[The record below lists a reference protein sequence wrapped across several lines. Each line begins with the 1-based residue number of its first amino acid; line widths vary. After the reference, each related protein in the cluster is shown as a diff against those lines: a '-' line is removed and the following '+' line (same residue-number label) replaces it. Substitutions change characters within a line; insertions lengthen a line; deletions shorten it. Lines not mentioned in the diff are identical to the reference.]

1 MENTLYDA
9 GIERKAGDWS
19 CGSHPD
25 TGGTDRTG
33 HYIQVPAYEPGRNNL
48 RENNQRK
55 CGHLISGEVTVY
67 LSLIFLLLLS
77 FVMAM
82 IESASLQMA
91 KNYRRADTNRALEC
105 VFAEYQK
112 ELLEE
117 YDIFALEGSY
127 ETGQYS
133 EQNIVNRLAYYGV
146 DHMEHQIER
155 IQMLTDQ
162 GCQTFYNQAVQYIKH
177 RYGIQ
182 KVEKMLGMSSLWK
195 EQEKQSKEYAKEETD
210 NQNRIEELL
219 EEQEV
224 ELPQENNPLEH
235 TSYLKNSPL
244 LELVLTEGQEVSQ
257 KRMEQE
263 EMLPDREKQ
272 SGYGTFADVE
282 GENGQIGKLLFGEY
296 LLKHFSA
303 FTGQDHEGPLDYEL
317 EYIIAGQESDK
328 DNLETVIKKLMIL
341 RFVPNYAYIQ
351 TDSVKKAE
359 AEATAAALCVLL
371 AVPAITEAA
380 AQAIL
385 LAWAYGETIMDMRSL
400 LTGKKVPFIKSEE
413 SWQLSWQAFLT
424 LGTEEDTSEGMDY
437 GEGMDYKEYLRVLL
451 FLEKKETAAIRT
463 LGIIEQNLRMRYGQP
478 YFHADYCISR
488 MEIHTECTLR
498 RNISYDYKTYYG
510 YQ

>member
-1 MENTLYDA
+1 
-9 GIERKAGDWS
+9 
-19 CGSHPD
+19 
-25 TGGTDRTG
+25 
-33 HYIQVPAYEPGRNNL
+33 
-48 RENNQRK
+48 
-55 CGHLISGEVTVY
+55 
-67 LSLIFLLLLS
+67 
-77 FVMAM
+77 
-82 IESASLQMA
+82 
-91 KNYRRADTNRALEC
+91 
-105 VFAEYQK
+105 
-112 ELLEE
+112 
-117 YDIFALEGSY
+117 
-127 ETGQYS
+127 
-133 EQNIVNRLAYYGV
+133 
-146 DHMEHQIER
+146 
-155 IQMLTDQ
+155 
-162 GCQTFYNQAVQYIKH
+162 
-177 RYGIQ
+177 
-182 KVEKMLGMSSLWK
+182 
-195 EQEKQSKEYAKEETD
+195 
-210 NQNRIEELL
+210 
-219 EEQEV
+219 
-224 ELPQENNPLEH
+224 
-235 TSYLKNSPL
+235 
-244 LELVLTEGQEVSQ
+244 
-257 KRMEQE
+257 
-263 EMLPDREKQ
+263 
-272 SGYGTFADVE
+272 
-282 GENGQIGKLLFGEY
+282 
-296 LLKHFSA
+296 
-303 FTGQDHEGPLDYEL
+303 
-317 EYIIAGQESDK
+317 
-328 DNLETVIKKLMIL
+328 MIL

>member
-1 MENTLYDA
+1 
-9 GIERKAGDWS
+9 
-19 CGSHPD
+19 
-25 TGGTDRTG
+25 
-33 HYIQVPAYEPGRNNL
+33 
-48 RENNQRK
+48 
-55 CGHLISGEVTVY
+55 
-67 LSLIFLLLLS
+67 
-77 FVMAM
+77 
-82 IESASLQMA
+82 
-91 KNYRRADTNRALEC
+91 
-105 VFAEYQK
+105 
-112 ELLEE
+112 
-117 YDIFALEGSY
+117 
-127 ETGQYS
+127 
-133 EQNIVNRLAYYGV
+133 
-146 DHMEHQIER
+146 
-155 IQMLTDQ
+155 
-162 GCQTFYNQAVQYIKH
+162 
-177 RYGIQ
+177 
-182 KVEKMLGMSSLWK
+182 MLGMSSLWK
-195 EQEKQSKEYAKEETD
+195 EQEKQSQEYSKEETD

-219 EEQEV
+219 EEQEM

-235 TSYLKNSPL
+235 TSHLKNSPL

-257 KRMEQE
+257 KRTEQE

-272 SGYGTFADVE
+272 SGHGTFADVE
-282 GENGQIGKLLFGEY
+282 GENGQLGKLLFGEY
-296 LLKHFSA
+296 LLEHFSS

-328 DNLETVIKKLMIL
+328 DNLETVIKKLMSL

-400 LTGKKVPFIKSEE
+400 LAGKKVPFIKSEE